1 LDFTHVRQNFK
12 LIQEDFDEESDI
24 SIADRGWFL
33 LCFVAGTAFHSI
45 PGVTVAAAQEKR
57 DAMADVARA
66 RDLLKEARNLLAS
79 APGEFGG
86 HRDKAIKKVDEALG
100 EANEAL
106 ATRAHE
112 NH

>member
-1 LDFTHVRQNFK
+1 MKNQISRL
-12 LIQEDFDEESDI
+12 LIVGGFI
-24 SIADRGWFL
+24 
-33 LCFVAGTAFHSI
+33 LCFVAGAAFHTI

-66 RDLLKEARNLLAS
+66 RDLLRDARALLAN

-86 HRDKAIKKVDEALG
+86 HRDKAIKKVDEAIG

-106 ATRAHE
+106 ATRAHK

>member
-1 LDFTHVRQNFK
+1 MQNQISRL
-12 LIQEDFDEESDI
+12 LIV
-24 SIADRGWFL
+24 GGFL
-33 LCFVAGTAFHSI
+33 LCFGAGAAFHSI